1 MTQALDIKTVS
12 ICTVHRP
19 TWRARVRAWMLGH
32 VGRDRVI
39 PFDQRSAHLLR
50 DIGLAEDLRANELL
64 RDQTFIRR

>member
-12 ICTVHRP
+12 CRTALRP
-19 TWRARVRAWMLGH
+19 SWRGRVRAWLLGRAR
-32 VGRDRVI
+32 RDRVI

-50 DIGLAEDLRANELL
+50 DIGLAEDVRANELL

>member
-19 TWRARVRAWMLGH
+19 SWRAHVRAWLR
-32 VGRDRVI
+32 GRARRDKVI

-50 DIGLAEDLRANELL
+50 DIGLAEDVRANELL